1 MAEPAVSYTVED
13 DIAVIVLERAAARNA
28 INIDIL
34 RGLEAA
40 WRRFNEADERVAVL
54 AARGEHFSVGL
65 DLKDPPPDMWRCV
78 PGVGVDV
85 AKPIVAAASGWC
97 VGGGLILVQMS
108 DLCVAAESTK
118 FLYPEAKVG
127 VTAGLI
133 AGLAA
138 RIPVKIAMELMLLG
152 EPIDAERAYSVGL
165 INRVVPDGEH
175 IEAAKTMP
183 TPSPA
188 MRRWSPR
195 RSRNSSPTCCRPAR
209 PRRPTAPRRRWMR
222 SWRATIWPKASP
234 PSRRNARLSSRASER
249 SIDWPS
255 CRRAGFASDGRG
267 EYWRL

>member
-34 RGLEAA
+34 EGLEAA
-40 WRRFNEADERVAVL
+40 WHRFNQADERVAVL
-54 AARGEHFSVGL
+54 AARGENFSVGL
-65 DLKDPPPDMWRCV
+65 DLKAPPPDMWRCV

-127 VTAGLI
+127 VTGGLI

-165 INRVVPDGEH
+165 INRVVPDGEEFDATMAIARDMANAAAH
-175 IEAAKTMP
+175 SVRMTKRAVHRSYEVMGMRQALEAALDIDILIESTM
-183 TPSPA
+183 TPEKA
-188 MRRWSPR
+188 EFKRIREGEGLK
-195 RSRNSSPTCCRPAR
+195 A
-209 PRRPTAPRRRWMR
+209 ALA
-222 SWRATIWPKASP
+222 WRDAKF
-234 PSRRNARLSSRASER
+234 RE
-249 SIDWPS
+249 D
-255 CRRAGFASDGRG
+255 
-267 EYWRL
+267 

>member
-34 RGLEAA
+34 EGLEAA

-118 FLYPEAKVG
+118 FLYPEAKIG
-127 VTAGLI
+127 VTGGLI

-152 EPIDAERAYSVGL
+152 EPIDAERAYHVGL
-165 INRVVPDGEH
+165 INRVVADGEH
-175 IEAAKTMP
+175 IEAAK
-183 TPSPA
+183 A
-188 MRRWSPR
+188 MARTIAGYAPLVTAALKQFVGDMVPVSGPETAYRTKKTLDAIMTSDDLAEGVAAFKEKRPPR
-195 RSRNSSPTCCRPAR
+195 F
-209 PRRPTAPRRRWMR
+209 
-222 SWRATIWPKASP
+222 K
-234 PSRRNARLSSRASER
+234 
-249 SIDWPS
+249 
-255 CRRAGFASDGRG
+255 G
-267 EYWRL
+267 E

>member
-34 RGLEAA
+34 EGLEAA
-40 WRRFNEADERVAVL
+40 WHRFNQADERVAVL

-65 DLKDPPPDMWRCV
+65 DLKAPPPDMWRCV

-118 FLYPEAKVG
+118 FLYPEAKIG
-127 VTAGLI
+127 VTGGLI

-138 RIPVKIAMELMLLG
+138 RIPLKIAMELMLLG
-152 EPIDAERAYSVGL
+152 EPIDAERAHSVGL
-165 INRVVPDGEH
+165 INRVVADGEH
-175 IEAAKTMP
+175 IEAAK
-183 TPSPA
+183 A
-188 MRRWSPR
+188 MAHTIAGYAPLVTTALKQLVGDMVPVSATETAYRTKKLLDAIMKSDDLVEGVAAFKEK
-195 RSRNSSPTCCRPAR
+195 RP
-209 PRRPTAPRRRWMR
+209 
-222 SWRATIWPKASP
+222 PKFKGS
-234 PSRRNARLSSRASER
+234 
-249 SIDWPS
+249 
-255 CRRAGFASDGRG
+255 
-267 EYWRL
+267 